1 MRCAGH
7 GRGSVGGTL
16 LGAGGA
22 PGGPWR
28 RRRVRTRTLDEL
40 QLGRDPAVLRRGY
53 VDPVRAT
60 CAPPALGVLGRENG
74 EVDALPGPDESGEQR
89 DVRQR

>member
-1 MRCAGH
+1 MIRQG
-7 GRGSVGGTL
+7 GSV
-16 LGAGGA
+16 
-22 PGGPWR
+22 R
-28 RRRVRTRTLDEL
+28 
-40 QLGRDPAVLRRGY
+40 PAVVKFIHRGY